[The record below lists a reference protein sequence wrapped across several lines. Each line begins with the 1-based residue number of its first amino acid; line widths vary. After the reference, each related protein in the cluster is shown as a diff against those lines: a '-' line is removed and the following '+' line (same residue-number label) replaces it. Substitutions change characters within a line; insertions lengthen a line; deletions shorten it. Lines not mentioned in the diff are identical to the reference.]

1 MHLELTHLGYAPR
14 TYTVQKTSLFGKISC
29 SFYVA

>member
-14 TYTVQKTSLFGKISC
+14 TYTAQKTSLSGTISC